1 MLSGRNPL
9 KNDKQECATPE
20 QMPQRMNMIIKDNGR
35 FIKKYEDKGFFSPTA
50 YDLIEKLL
58 RYDPELRIGC
68 REMGVIEIK

>member
-1 MLSGRNPL
+1 
-9 KNDKQECATPE
+9 
-20 QMPQRMNMIIKDNGR
+20 MPQRMNMIIKDNGR